1 MARYDFLIINRSFWP
16 IYPVIGEGLL
26 RLAEELACTK
36 KVGVILQDHVG
47 IKKKL
52 KSENRGLGVIFF
64 PGWAISNSSSNIL
77 IRVLDSIFFMFWV
90 IGCLLLTRP
99 RNIYVST
106 DPPVII
112 PFVIAIYSKV
122 FKTKF
127 IYHVQDIH
135 PEASNAVMKLNS
147 LIFYLLKI
155 IDNFTLWHANLLVT
169 LTSEMRVEIINR
181 SNTKKNILIIDN
193 PSISFKRSLPS
204 TEKIRGFSFTGNLG
218 RLQRIPLILEAIED
232 YRKKGGRLNFLF
244 AGGGI
249 YSNLVSK
256 FSKLNSLISYKGFIS
271 PENSALLS
279 SKYEWALLP
288 IDDKITNY
296 AFPSKTSSY
305 VFSGAKILAI
315 CGEHTSVAQW
325 VKFNN
330 LGIVISPKVSKIV
343 EFFFKLENGQV
354 DSTMFDVDRKKLK
367 KRLHIDVFVQN
378 LKSVFLSNL

>member
-26 RLAEELACTK
+26 RLAEKLASTK

-52 KSENRGLGVIFF
+52 KSENRGVGVNFF
-64 PGWAISNSSSNIL
+64 PSWTTSNSSSHIL
-77 IRVLDSIFFMFWV
+77 IRIIDSIFFMFWV

-99 RNIYVST
+99 KNIYVST

-112 PFVIAIYSKV
+112 PFVIVIYSKV
-122 FKTKF
+122 FKAKF

-135 PEASNAVMKLNS
+135 PEASNTVIKFS
-147 LIFYLLKI
+147 SFIFYLLKI
-155 IDNFTLWHANLLVT
+155 IDSFTLRHTNLLLT
-169 LTSEMRVEIINR
+169 LTNEMKAEIINR
-181 SNTKKNILIIDN
+181 SNTKKKILIIDN
-193 PSISFKRSLPS
+193 PSISFKQSLS
-204 TEKIRGFSFTGNLG
+204 SIEKIRGFSFTGNLG
-218 RLQRIPLILEAIED
+218 RLQRIPLLLDAIED
-232 YRKKGGRLNFLF
+232 YSKKGGTLNFSF
-244 AGGGI
+244 AGSGV